1 RSKEVIRRSNLV
13 LFVLD
18 VLYGFTDE
26 DREILNM
33 IRDIKKIILINKID
47 ISDKRAKVQIEE
59 IEKNFKGED
68 IVKISAVKGTGL
80 EELKQKIASAML
92 DKEVNISDLAV
103 FSRERHRLALEKARK
118 YIEESLRDADKNV
131 PLDLLSINIR
141 GAWEALG
148 EITGSAV
155 TEDLVDTI
163 FRDFC
168 IGK

>member
-1 RSKEVIRRSNLV
+1 
-13 LFVLD
+13 
-18 VLYGFTDE
+18 
-26 DREILNM
+26 M
-33 IRDIKKIILINKID
+33 
-47 ISDKRAKVQIEE
+47 
-59 IEKNFKGED
+59 
-68 IVKISAVKGTGL
+68 SAVKGTGL